1 MRPVDQMKARQAQ
14 ADRELELAVK
24 LTKDELAGLSAEATA
39 TVSDLEQ
46 IDARALKE
54 HAVTLKAAASSVESR
69 IAALLAAARRR
80 RTCF

>member
-24 LTKDELAGLSAEATA
+24 LAKDELASLSAEATA
-39 TVSDLEQ
+39 TVADLEQ
-46 IDARALKE
+46 IDARALKD
-54 HAVTLKAAASSVESR
+54 HAVTLKVAASSVESR